1 MSRSRSNIA
10 ATAIGIIA
18 EVGYA
23 GASFARIAEKLGIS
37 RGLISY
43 YFAGKDDLMRQVVNH
58 GIERAAHGPCR
69 I

>member
-1 MSRSRSNIA
+1 MSRSRSDIA
-10 ATAIGIIA
+10 ATAIDTNA

-43 YFAGKDDLMRQVVNH
+43 HAGEIAAVFDRATRIEGRQ
-58 GIERAAHGPCR
+58 
-69 I
+69 